1 MTRIWKAA
9 DGMGIG
15 DEIHTRF
22 EPIEGHAGR
31 FKVYKG
37 HRAYP
42 MTTVAA
48 DADAV
53 LHDIWPHL
61 AP

>member
-1 MTRIWKAA
+1 MPRICKDAE
-9 DGMGIG
+9 GYEIRH
-15 DEIHTRF
+15 EIHTNF
-22 EPIEGHAGR
+22 EPIEGRRGR

-37 HRAYP
+37 HRTYP

-48 DADAV
+48 DADAI